1 MRALLALASLLAA
14 TTVAGTV
21 HAASSPKL
29 CGAINGPT
37 AHVAGATFNHYSIY
51 RIGSTCAFSR
61 RTVSSIL
68 KQRLPNS
75 LTPVRAKGPS
85 GWICIAQEV
94 DSHVA
99 VAGHCQRGR
108 SSVFS
113 WAGVGQHR

>member
-1 MRALLALASLLAA
+1 MRALALAPLLAA
-14 TTVAGTV
+14 ATVAATA

-29 CGAINGPT
+29 CGAVSGPT

-61 RTVSSIL
+61 RTVTSIL

-85 GWICIAQEV
+85 GWLCVAQEV
-94 DSHVA
+94 DNHVA
-99 VAGHCQRGR
+99 VAGHCRR
-108 SSVFS
+108 SRATVFS
-113 WAGVGQHR
+113 WAGVGLHL